1 MMNWLPLD
9 TWIWITESSG
19 TTSPPAGGTV
29 PTTWPF
35 GDGLS
40 TSTTTVFVKPDAVRT
55 CWADSTVWFLTS
67 GTGLLSGPE
76 PTTIVISLVIA
87 EVWLAGG
94 MVASTLSFIS
104 GVDGDCDCLNLPK
117 PASVNF
123 WTQSAYVRILQST
136 TSRCSGPVD
145 TLRVISSPAPT
156 DVPALGSVPM
166 TRFGGIVESGFR

>member
-1 MMNWLPLD
+1 M
-9 TWIWITESSG
+9 TC
-19 TTSPPAGGTV
+19 PAV
-29 PTTWPF
+29 SR
-35 GDGLS
+35 LS
-40 TSTTTVFVKPDAVRT
+40 TWTGTDFANPLALSTCCAEP
-55 CWADSTVWFLTS
+55 TVWLFTS

-117 PASVNF
+117 PASVSF
-123 WTQSAYVRILQST
+123 WTQSAYVRFLQST

-145 TLRVISSPAPT
+145 TLRVTSSPAPT

-166 TRFGGIVESGFR
+166 TRFGGMVESGFR